1 MKTYNTQHAFS
12 GMQRFFIIL
21 LVSLGVAL
29 SSSVGLAQSSQ
40 AYLIYRHI
48 DDIAS
53 FAHPSNTF
61 IKERSIVQDNGSFVD
76 VTLVFKE
83 STTKI
88 RFVKSGSFFSSMQVL
103 SNSEIWPAFAAV
115 GIMKSAIVSMLEKEM
130 AENPKD
136 YNEIHRFFIA
146 NAKNMDGNQLT
157 LFCLYVSSLGH

>member
-1 MKTYNTQHAFS
+1 MKTYNIRYAYS
-12 GMQRFFIIL
+12 GMRNSFIIL
-21 LVSLGVAL
+21 LVSLGATL

-48 DDIAS
+48 EDIAS

-61 IKERSIVQDNGSFVD
+61 IKERSIVQDNGNFVD
-76 VTLVFKE
+76 ATLVFKE
-83 STTKI
+83 STTQI
-88 RFVKSGSFFSSMQVL
+88 RFVKSGNFFSRMQVL

-130 AENPKD
+130 VENPKD

-157 LFCLYVSSLGH
+157 LFCLYVNSLGD